1 MTKLSN
7 DAGRS
12 GRTVPPCQRKE
23 VPKILESIFKGFAQW
38 LNSLVLEIVQYIA
51 NSLLD
56 VFTMDLDYF
65 QRAAPVTKDILSIVV
80 AAGWALL
87 LGNLVFQAVKSMASG
102 LGFEGED
109 PKLLFTRTFVF
120 AFLLL
125 ASPEIC
131 EIGLGISASVIELLQ
146 VPNSV
151 TISLPEEDYF
161 NIGAS
166 WLLVIIVNF
175 VIMWQVVKLF
185 FEIAERYVVTAAL
198 VLLSPLAFAT
208 GGSKNTADIFKGWCR
223 MFGSMCLMMVLN
235 VVFLKLLISAM
246 GHMPSDVGV
255 LPWMLLIV
263 GITRVARKAD
273 SIVARMGLNPAI
285 TGDGLGRGLP
295 GMVAYAVV
303 KSVGSTV
310 AKTVAHSAGRSGS
323 TGPRRSGGPAPGG
336 RSTPPPTPPSG
347 GGSGASR
354 PAGNSAGG
362 TSGTAGSSQGG
373 TAPGNGAAKSAAAY
387 AQQNSTGTS
396 SSVTNPTVSNQQTQT
411 VSGQG
416 PAQQP
421 VPGSGAKA
429 QRPASQGSRR
439 TSVPPGTKTAWQ
451 NTSHSSTG
459 TSGPAGA
466 SAEAAGSAAARSHQ
480 QEKPERP
487 PIPRA
492 GQNGT
497 RLGGPSPSSG
507 GQAPKGASR
516 RTSAVHI
523 NSTTVSRTAATHSNT
538 QASSQQQGPA
548 SRPVQQNGTPII
560 SPPPGVGSSGKGERS
575 HANGAGTHKA
585 SVPTQ
590 PPIGGRQAPSG
601 MAGTGMAFSPA
612 QPPARGGVPPTG
624 TAGTRRTSAP
634 TQPPV
639 SGGAASS
646 GTAGTRKTSAS
657 AQPPVSGGAPSSG
670 TAGTRKTSSPAQP
683 PVSGGASSSGTAGTH
698 RVSSPAQPPV
708 SGRASPSDTAGTRRV
723 SSPTQPPASGGTSSS
738 GTAGTYKTSV
748 PIQPPVSGGAL
759 PSGTAGTHKTSV
771 STQPPASGRAASS
784 GTAGTRKSAV
794 PTQPPIGGRGV
805 PPGMAGKSEPK
816 PGPGK
821 GTKRVKSNPDQA
833 AMNGG
838 TGQKKS
844 TRRKKGGSSLG

>member
-1 MTKLSN
+1 M
-7 DAGRS
+7 A
-12 GRTVPPCQRKE
+12 
-23 VPKILESIFKGFAQW
+23 KILESIFKGFVQW
-38 LNSLVLEIVQYIA
+38 LYGLGLEIIQYIA

-56 VFTMDLDYF
+56 VFTMDLNYF
-65 QRAAPVTKDILSIVV
+65 RQVAPVTDDILSIVI

-146 VPNSV
+146 VPSSV
-151 TISLPEEDYF
+151 TISLPEENYF

-166 WLLVIIVNF
+166 WLLVVIVNF
-175 VIMWQVVKLF
+175 VIMWQIVKLF

-263 GITRVARKAD
+263 GIARVARKAD

-336 RSTPPPTPPSG
+336 RSTPPPAPPSG

-373 TAPGNGAAKSAAAY
+373 TAPGNGSARPAAAY

-396 SSVTNPTVSNQQTQT
+396 TSSSVTNATVSNQQTQT

-416 PAQQP
+416 RESTA
-421 VPGSGAKA
+421 PGRSGFAADLHAARHKDGVA
-429 QRPASQGSRR
+429 EYLPLLRR
-439 TSVPPGTKTAWQ
+439 YTRFCNCGGIRGGGWRRRGPI
-451 NTSHSSTG
+451 
-459 TSGPAGA
+459 PAGTT
-466 SAEAAGSAAARSHQ
+466 
-480 QEKPERP
+480 
-487 PIPRA
+487 RA
-492 GQNGT
+492 
-497 RLGGPSPSSG
+497 PAYSSG
-507 GQAPKGASR
+507 GTKQRQIR
-516 RTSAVHI
+516 R
-523 NSTTVSRTAATHSNT
+523 
-538 QASSQQQGPA
+538 
-548 SRPVQQNGTPII
+548 
-560 SPPPGVGSSGKGERS
+560 
-575 HANGAGTHKA
+575 
-585 SVPTQ
+585 
-590 PPIGGRQAPSG
+590 
-601 MAGTGMAFSPA
+601 
-612 QPPARGGVPPTG
+612 
-624 TAGTRRTSAP
+624 
-634 TQPPV
+634 
-639 SGGAASS
+639 
-646 GTAGTRKTSAS
+646 
-657 AQPPVSGGAPSSG
+657 
-670 TAGTRKTSSPAQP
+670 
-683 PVSGGASSSGTAGTH
+683 SSSI
-698 RVSSPAQPPV
+698 
-708 SGRASPSDTAGTRRV
+708 RRR
-723 SSPTQPPASGGTSSS
+723 SSS
-738 GTAGTYKTSV
+738 KGYLPADRCHAHHARDSFWGFYVHSLQYADQQPAARAGIQTYSAKWD
-748 PIQPPVSGGAL
+748 A
-759 PSGTAGTHKTSV
+759 HHF
-771 STQPPASGRAASS
+771 PAARC
-784 GTAGTRKSAV
+784 
-794 PTQPPIGGRGV
+794 
-805 PPGMAGKSEPK
+805 
-816 PGPGK
+816 
-821 GTKRVKSNPDQA
+821 
-833 AMNGG
+833 
-838 TGQKKS
+838 GQL
-844 TRRKKGGSSLG
+844 RQG